1 MFNLAGERT
10 KSFKPHQASVSDIE
24 MDSTADFVATASID
38 GEKLVVVGL
47 NLLIG
52 QLPGQ
57 VVVHSLSTT
66 ESYVFDMKRPI
77 RTVALEPHFAKRAS
91 RAFVCGGMAGTL
103 VLREKGWLGHKET
116 ILHSAEGPIWNVRWR
131 EHFIAWA
138 NDFVS
143 SLVVLRC
150 HHSNYVCWYI
160 RESRYTTL
168 SPSLASPLSTDHLIA
183 LEPTFS
189 SVLSIGRT
197 TPRCSLLGPTT
208 SRLHEYARVL
218 QVALNSHPG
227 WSRSQRHLNWT
238 V

>member
-1 MFNLAGERT
+1 MHVFNLAGERT

-38 GEKLVVVGL
+38 GEKLIVVRL
-47 NLLIG
+47 NLLIC

-77 RTVALEPHFAKRAS
+77 RTVALEPHFAKRTS

-116 ILHSAEGPIWNVRWR
+116 VLHSAEGPIWHVRWR

-138 NDFVS
+138 ND
-143 SLVVLRC
+143 LVGCLIVL
-150 HHSNYVCWYI
+150 
-160 RESRYTTL
+160 
-168 SPSLASPLSTDHLIA
+168 P
-183 LEPTFS
+183 
-189 SVLSIGRT
+189 
-197 TPRCSLLGPTT
+197 CSLF
-208 SRLHEYARVL
+208 H
-218 QVALNSHPG
+218 
-227 WSRSQRHLNWT
+227 
-238 V
+238 